1 MSVKAAN
8 AAAAG
13 NQAVPPS
20 DTIDTKACTQ
30 MAATAI
36 VLYTSEFLELKSGW
50 ELGRTVG
57 VCR

>member
-30 MAATAI
+30 MAATAS
-36 VLYTSEFLELKSGW
+36 VLYTTEFLEFESGW
-50 ELGRTVG
+50 LLGRTVG